1 MIAISWAPLEKLPAF
16 KKRMEWRFKWVSSFK
31 NDFNYDF
38 HVSFTP
44 EELKKGTVYYNYTN
58 SEFPCEE
65 APGISAFYKDE
76 SGSVF
81 HTYSCYARGLD
92 MMNTAYHYLDLIP
105 KGRDEAGLEFTQ
117 AGVRYH
123 DKYED

>member
-1 MIAISWAPLEKLPAF
+1 MG
-16 KKRMEWRFKWVSSFK
+16 WRFKWVSSFK

-65 APGISAFYKDE
+65 APGISAFYKDK

-81 HTYSCYARGLD
+81 HTYACYARGLD
-92 MMNTAYHYLDLIP
+92 MMNIAYHYLDLIP
-105 KGRDEAGLEFTQ
+105 KGRDEAEFEFTQ
-117 AGVRYH
+117 AWYVITTNTRTNRNRRRVLRRNCARSG
-123 DKYED
+123 